1 MTYEIPNLQSYSL
14 TKSLGK
20 SLWSTVY
27 QGFHK
32 HAPDEQ
38 LVLKFIFNGEDKS
51 RHLRQK
57 IERLKVLRDPRVCT
71 PLDLVSDGD
80 ALVIIQPWFAGQTLD
95 DWVAQQKRSLADF
108 FSVACALVE
117 TLQAVHEAGI
127 THGGI
132 KPHNILVESGT
143 LTIRLTDFI
152 TPLDIRDVSH
162 FIYDPEFVRGTLAY
176 TSPEQT
182 GRINHRV
189 DFSTDLYSLGIVFY
203 ELLTGKL
210 PFFSTDP
217 LELIHSHLAE
227 EAPKIHEVDSTI
239 PRQLGEI
246 VAKLM
251 LKQPEKRYQSPVGL
265 VADLIRCRDEFL
277 TTGKVPDFPVGLH
290 DSNRRVTFISKM
302 VGRHEESD
310 LIQRYYDEVVQ
321 GNFRSVFI
329 SGWSGI
335 GKTRLIQELQQPLVS
350 HRGYFTSGKFDQY
363 QKNIPYSSLIQAL
376 RNLMRIF
383 LTESDAQ
390 VAEWQKKILSALAS
404 SGQVITNV
412 VPELGFIIG
421 PQPEVV
427 NLPPV
432 EARNRFN
439 NLFGR
444 FLTCLAS
451 EENPL
456 ILFIDDLQW
465 CDSATFDFLQ
475 NVFANHHDHPHLFLM
490 GAYRHNEVDT
500 GHQLAKLLRLI
511 KQDKGPLAEI
521 RVGPLSDDDCHEMV
535 AYILDSTLVNTVNLA
550 QFIAHLT
557 EGNPLFVSESLAWL
571 NNEHLLHLN
580 AQQQWQWDMSM
591 IHEARM
597 PATVVEMF
605 SAKVSGLPSDT
616 LNIFSHCACMGN
628 RFTSLELVQVLEIDL
643 ITLFECLKPVLRLGL
658 LLENK
663 SDLQFVH
670 DRVQEA
676 VLKRLD
682 EHMRHVMHWRIGS
695 RLLEEVVI
703 DSSIEAQDNLFTIAA
718 HLNQGH
724 PSIMDEATTYRL
736 VNINYHAGN
745 KALGAL
751 ATDAANEFFHTAH
764 GYLPDNCWDEAYE
777 LTYRIFQRLAK
788 TELMCGRYESSEA
801 LLNQLIEHAVSD
813 LDKAEALA
821 EQTTSLSSF
830 GNFIQAIATAN
841 RGLAYFKESIPED
854 GIEANKRMQALMLKI
869 EAQGDVWSSI
879 LNIPFTQ
886 ERKDKIELAFYSEL
900 IPDLYMTGLVPQLYL
915 SAAQSTLHCLEGGMD
930 ESVIYSFSIMGLNLG
945 EQEQFEQAFKYE
957 DLAHDLCAKYPNT
970 FGATR
975 GINGIVWCNMHSRSH
990 PAAIVDYAQNGIQ
1003 FGKNCGDLYNAGLSY
1018 GPLMWSMQVQG
1029 KNLPLIEEKAEECLQ
1044 FSKKNQLSFSVALA
1058 EAVLAGWV
1066 APMKTGN
1073 QPVAMEEKLA
1083 QWAEHNYVAA
1093 SGSYFALL
1101 AFAQYYLGDYNAA
1114 AMSLKAVEN
1123 HLHGL
1128 TDNILK
1134 RLWYVFRILN
1144 RLRLPEALTWPEV
1157 EAEIS
1162 PLLQKIT
1169 TWASFGPLLRP
1180 YLALIHAE
1188 IACAQ
1193 CKARE
1198 ARNLYLDAIAEA
1210 ETQDYGLLS
1219 GHLYERLGK
1228 LMDDNK
1234 LGKADVY
1241 YAEAKRIYAICRA
1254 DNNSASMQGSN
1265 SNPLAGHAQY
1275 AEHRSVDVITGS
1287 AISSATEELDTLPNI
1302 DINYLMKSSLAMSAE
1317 IDFSQL
1323 LQKIMNVVLESSGAQ
1338 HGYLLI
1344 KQQDAL
1350 IIKAEKHV
1358 GKKSLPD
1365 RHHYLLTEAPDI
1377 CQEIVRYVLNTKEK
1391 VVLNDART
1399 EGDFQNASEVK
1410 LLGLRSVMCLPVI
1423 KQARMVGV
1431 LYLENRLSDGVFTP
1445 EKIGMTE
1452 LLTSHA
1458 AISLENTHLL
1468 EETRIAAKIFESQ
1481 EGMMITDANKIILRV
1496 NHAFTLMT
1504 GYSAEEALGQTPR
1517 MLNSGLHNQDFYAAM
1532 WASIN
1537 RTGAWDGE
1545 VWNRRKNGEI
1555 YPERLAI
1562 TAVKGN
1568 DGIAT
1573 NYVASMTDITVSRA
1587 ASEEIKN
1594 LAFYDPLTHLP
1605 NRRLLVDRL
1614 NQALASSARSGRDGA
1629 LLFLDLDHFKT
1640 LNDTLGHDVGD
1651 LLLRQVAD
1659 RLTDSVREGDTVARI
1674 GGDEYV
1680 VMLEE
1685 LSDHAIEAAA
1695 QAEAI
1700 GKKIL
1705 MALNLPYKLATHEH
1719 HNTSSIGITLFSDQ
1733 VAGIDEIL
1741 KQADIAMYQAKK
1753 SGRNALRFFDP
1764 QMQDSINARADIER
1778 ELRKAIDKKQFH
1790 LYYQVQVDIAE
1801 HVMGAEA
1808 LIRWIHPERGLV
1820 PPFNFIPLAEET
1832 GLILPIGQWVLET
1845 ACAQLK
1851 DWQQD
1856 KRTCDLTL
1864 SINVSAKQFR
1874 QADFVAQ
1881 VQSAVKQQSIN
1892 PMLLKLELTESILLE
1907 DIDGTIATM
1916 NALKELGIRFSLD
1929 DFGTGYSS
1937 LQYLKRLPLYQ
1948 LKIDQSFV
1956 HDIAVDSSDQAIVST
1971 IIAMA
1976 HTLNLNVIAEGV
1988 ETEEQQKLLLS
1999 SGCTHYQGYLFGRP
2013 APIEQFEAALNQVD
2027 CIKL

>member
-1 MTYEIPNLQSYSL
+1 MSSELPQLQSYSV
-14 TKSLGK
+14 TENLGK
-20 SLWSTVY
+20 SLWAKVY
-27 QGFHK
+27 KGFHK
-32 HAPDEQ
+32 YAADEQ
-38 LVLKFIFNGEDKS
+38 LVLKFILNGEEKS

-57 IERLKVLRDPRVCT
+57 IQRLKVLHDPRVCT
-71 PLDLVSDGD
+71 PVDLVSDGD
-80 ALVIIQPWFAGQTLD
+80 TLVIIQPWFAGQTLN
-95 DWVAQQKRSLADF
+95 DWTVQQKLSLTDF
-108 FSVACALVE
+108 FSVVCELVE
-117 TLQAVHEAGI
+117 TLQSVHEAGI

-132 KPHNILVESGT
+132 KPHNILVQPGT

-162 FIYDPEFVRGTLAY
+162 FIYDPKFVRDTLAY

-203 ELLTGKL
+203 ELLSGNL

-227 EAPKIHEVDSTI
+227 DAPKIHEINANI
-239 PRQLGEI
+239 PRQLSEI

-251 LKQPEKRYQSPVGL
+251 LKQPEKRYQSPAGL
-265 VADLIRCRDEFL
+265 LADLIRCRDEFL
-277 TTGKVPDFPVGLH
+277 ATGNVPDFPIGLR

-302 VGRHEESD
+302 VGRHEEST
-310 LIQRYYDEVVQ
+310 LIQQYYDEVVQ
-321 GNFRSVFI
+321 GNFRSIFI

-383 LTESDAQ
+383 LTESDSQ
-390 VAEWQKKILSALAS
+390 VAQWKDKILSALES
-404 SGQVITNV
+404 NGQVITNV
-412 VPELGFIIG
+412 VPELEFIIG
-421 PQPEVV
+421 PQSDVV

-444 FLTCLAS
+444 FLACLAS

-465 CDSATFDFLQ
+465 CDIATFDFLQ
-475 NVFANHHDHPHLFLM
+475 NIFANHHDHPHLFLM

-500 GHQLAKLLRLI
+500 SHPLTKLLRNI
-511 KQDKGPLAEI
+511 REDKGPLAEV

-535 AYILDSTLVNTVNLA
+535 AYILDSTLENTVNLS

-580 AQQQWQWDMSM
+580 AQQQWQWDMNK
-591 IHEARM
+591 IRETRM

-605 SAKVSGLPSDT
+605 STKVKGLPSDT
-616 LNIFSHCACMGN
+616 LHILSHCACMGN
-628 RFTSLELVQVLEIDL
+628 RFTAQELVQVLEIDL
-643 ITLFECLKPVLRLGL
+643 ITLFERLKPVLRLGL

-676 VLKRLD
+676 VLNGLD
-682 EHMRHVMHWRIGS
+682 GQERPVMHWRIGN
-695 RLLEEVVI
+695 RLLEDVVI
-703 DSSIEAQDNLFTIAA
+703 DSSIESHDNLFTIAA
-718 HLNQGH
+718 HLNRGR
-724 PSIMDEATTYRL
+724 PLTMDEAATYRL

-745 KALGAL
+745 KAIGAL
-751 ATDAANEFFHTAH
+751 ATDAANEFFQIAH
-764 GYLPDNCWDEAYE
+764 SYLPSSSWDQAYE

-788 TELMCGRYESSEA
+788 TNLMCGQYESSEA

-830 GNFIQAIATAN
+830 GNFIQAISTAN
-841 RGLAYFKESIPED
+841 RGLAYFEESISED
-854 GIEANKRMQALMLKI
+854 EVEANKRTHALMLKI
-869 EAQGDVWSSI
+869 EEQGDVWSKI
-879 LNIPFTQ
+879 LDIPFTQ

-945 EQEQFEQAFKYE
+945 EQEQFELAFKYE
-957 DLAHDLCAKYPNT
+957 DLAHELCTRHPNT

-990 PAAIVDYAQNGIQ
+990 PAAIVEYAQNGIQ

-1018 GPLMWSMQVQG
+1018 GPLMWSMQAQG
-1029 KNLPLIEEKAEECLQ
+1029 KNLRLIEEKAEECLQ

-1066 APMKTGN
+1066 APMKAGY
-1073 QPVAMEEKLA
+1073 QPAPMEEKLA

-1101 AFAQYYLGDYNAA
+1101 AFSQYYLGDYNATA
-1114 AMSLKAVEN
+1114 VSLKAVERY
-1123 HLHGL
+1123 LHGL

-1134 RLWYVFRILN
+1134 RLWYVFRVLN
-1144 RLRLPEALTWPEV
+1144 RLRLPEKLTWLEV
-1157 EAEIS
+1157 EAEIA

-1188 IACAQ
+1188 IAYAQ
-1193 CKARE
+1193 GNARE

-1210 ETQDYGLLS
+1210 ELQDYDLLS
-1219 GHLYERLGK
+1219 GHLYERLGD
-1228 LMDDNK
+1228 LMGDK
-1234 LGKADVY
+1234 WLGKADVY
-1241 YAEAKRIYAICRA
+1241 YAEARRIYFTCRA
-1254 DNNSASMQGSN
+1254 DNNSAKLQIDDNDGLKS
-1265 SNPLAGHAQY
+1265 Y
-1275 AEHRSVDVITGS
+1275 ARRSKDSTVEI
-1287 AISSATEELDTLPNI
+1287 ASSDIAEPDTLPNL

-1317 IDFSQL
+1317 IDLTQL

-1344 KQQDAL
+1344 KQQDNL
-1350 IIKAEKHV
+1350 FIRAEKHV
-1358 GKKSLPD
+1358 GKTSLPNK
-1365 RHHYLLTEAPDI
+1365 HLYLLTEAHDV
-1377 CQEIVRYVLNTKEK
+1377 CQEIARYVLNTKEK
-1391 VVLNDART
+1391 VVLTDARS
-1399 EGDFQNASEVK
+1399 EGNFQNASEVQ

-1458 AISLENTHLL
+1458 AISLENTHLM

-1481 EGMMITDANKIILRV
+1481 EGMLITDIDKVILRV
-1496 NHAFTLMT
+1496 NHAFTRIT
-1504 GYSAEEALGQTPR
+1504 GYSAEEAVGQTPH
-1517 MLNSGLHNQDFYAAM
+1517 MLSSGLHNTDFYKAM
-1532 WASIN
+1532 WKSIS
-1537 RTGAWDGE
+1537 RTGAWHGE
-1545 VWNRRKNGEI
+1545 IWNRRKNGEV
-1555 YPERLAI
+1555 YPERLTI
-1562 TAVKGN
+1562 TAVKGD
-1568 DGIAT
+1568 DGNAT

-1594 LAFYDPLTHLP
+1594 LAFYDPLTQLP

-1614 NQALASSARSGRDGA
+1614 NQALTSGARSGRDGA

-1640 LNDTLGHDVGD
+1640 LNDTLGHDIGD
-1651 LLLRQVAD
+1651 LLLKQVAD
-1659 RLTDSVREGDTVARI
+1659 RLSDCVREGDTVARI

-1685 LSDHAIEAAA
+1685 LSEHAIEAAA
-1695 QAEAI
+1695 QAEFI

-1705 MALNLPYKLATHEH
+1705 RLLNQPYQLAMHEH

-1733 VAGIDEIL
+1733 ISGVDEIL

-1764 QMQDSINARADIER
+1764 QMQDSINARADLER

-1790 LYYQVQVDIAE
+1790 LYYQVQVDEAE
-1801 HVMGAEA
+1801 HPIGAEA
-1808 LIRWIHPERGLV
+1808 LIRWIHPERGLIS
-1820 PPFNFIPLAEET
+1820 PFHFIPLAEET
-1832 GLILPIGQWVLET
+1832 GLILPIGQWVLEA

-1851 DWQQD
+1851 KWEQD
-1856 KRTCDLTL
+1856 PVTRNLTL

-1881 VQSAVKQQSIN
+1881 VRAAVKQQSIN
-1892 PMLLKLELTESILLE
+1892 PILLKLELTESILLE

-1916 NALKELGIRFSLD
+1916 NALKEVGIRFALD

-1937 LQYLKRLPLYQ
+1937 LQYLKRLPLFQ
-1948 LKIDQSFV
+1948 LKIDKSFV
-1956 HDIAVDSSDQAIVST
+1956 RDIAIDSSDQAIVRT

-1976 HTLNLNVIAEGV
+1976 HTLNLDVIAEGV
-1988 ETEEQQKLLLS
+1988 ETEEQQSILLT

-2013 APIEQFEAALNQVD
+2013 VPIEEFEAILQLV
-2027 CIKL
+2027 

>member
-1 MTYEIPNLQSYSL
+1 MMPKLQSYSV
-14 TKSLGK
+14 TESLGK

-27 QGFHK
+27 KGFHK
-32 HAPDEQ
+32 HTPDEP

-57 IERLKVLRDPRVCT
+57 IQRLKVLHDPRVCI
-71 PLDLVSDGD
+71 PLDLIAEGD
-80 ALVIIQPWFAGQTLD
+80 ALIIIQPWFAGQTLN
-95 DWVAQQKRSLADF
+95 DWVNQTHRSLADF
-108 FSVACALVE
+108 FTVACALAE
-117 TLQAVHEAGI
+117 TLQVVHEAGI

-132 KPHNILVESGT
+132 KPHNILVQSGS
-143 LTIRLTDFI
+143 LTIHLTDFI

-162 FIYDPEFVRGTLAY
+162 FIYDPDFVRGTLAY

-203 ELLTGKL
+203 ELLSGNL

-227 EAPKIHEVDSTI
+227 DAPRIHEINTTI
-239 PRQLGEI
+239 PSQLGEI

-251 LKQPEKRYQSPVGL
+251 LKQPEKRYQTPAGL
-265 VADLIRCRDEFL
+265 LADLIRCRDDFL
-277 TTGKVPDFPVGLH
+277 STGNVLDFPIGQN

-302 VGRHEESD
+302 VGRREESD
-310 LIQRYYDEVVQ
+310 LIQHCYDEVVQ

-363 QKNIPYSSLIQAL
+363 QRNIPYSSLIQAL

-383 LTESDAQ
+383 LTESDVQ
-390 VAEWQKKILSALAS
+390 VTQWKHKILTALES
-404 SGQVITNV
+404 NGQVITNV

-421 PQPEVV
+421 PQPDAVS
-427 NLPPV
+427 LPPV

-475 NVFANHHDHPHLFLM
+475 NIFANHHDHPHLFLM
-490 GAYRHNEVDT
+490 GAYRHNEVDASHPLT
-500 GHQLAKLLRLI
+500 KLLRNILED
-511 KQDKGPLAEI
+511 QGPLAEI

-535 AYILDSTLVNTVNLA
+535 AYILDSTLDNTVNLS

-571 NNEHLLHLN
+571 NAENLLHLN
-580 AQQQWQWDMSM
+580 KQQQWQWDMNK
-591 IHEARM
+591 IQETRM

-605 SAKVSGLPSDT
+605 SVKVNGLPSDT
-616 LNIFSHCACMGN
+616 LHILSHCACMGN
-628 RFTSLELVQVLEIDL
+628 RFTALELLQVLEIDL
-643 ITLFECLKPVLRLGL
+643 ITLFERLKPVLRLGL

-682 EHMRHVMHWRIGS
+682 EHVRTVMHWRIGT
-695 RLLEEVVI
+695 RLLEGVVI

-724 PSIMDEATTYRL
+724 PQVMDAATTYQL

-751 ATDAANEFFHTAH
+751 ATDAANEFFHLAH
-764 GYLPDNCWDEAYE
+764 SYLPSSSWDEAYE

-788 TELMCGRYESSEA
+788 TDLMCGQYESSEA
-801 LLNQLIEHAVSD
+801 LLNQLVEHAVSD

-854 GIEANKRMQALMLKI
+854 GVEANQRMHALMVKI
-869 EAQGDVWSSI
+869 ETQGDVWSRI
-879 LNIPFTQ
+879 LNTPFTQ

-957 DLAHDLCAKYPNT
+957 DLARNLCARYPNT
-970 FGATR
+970 FGATK

-990 PAAIVDYAQNGIQ
+990 PAAIVDYAQSGIQ

-1018 GPLMWSMQVQG
+1018 GPLMWCMQAQG
-1029 KNLPLIEEKAEECLQ
+1029 KNLHLIEEKADECLL
-1044 FSKKNQLSFSVALA
+1044 FSKKNQLSFSTALA

-1066 APMKTGN
+1066 APMKVDC
-1073 QPVAMEEKLA
+1073 QPVPMEEKLA
-1083 QWAEHNYVAA
+1083 QWAAHNYVAA

-1101 AFAQYYLGDYNAA
+1101 SFAQYYLGDYKAA
-1114 AMSLKAVEN
+1114 AISLKAVEN

-1128 TDNILK
+1128 TDNVLK

-1144 RLRLPEALTWPEV
+1144 RLRFPEALSWSEV

-1180 YLALIHAE
+1180 YLTLIHAE
-1188 IACAQ
+1188 VACAQ
-1193 CKARE
+1193 GHARE
-1198 ARNLYLDAIAEA
+1198 ARNLYMDAIAEA
-1210 ETQDYGLLS
+1210 EQQDYGLLS
-1219 GHLYERLGK
+1219 GHLYERLGD
-1228 LMDDNK
+1228 LMGNK
-1234 LGKADVY
+1234 EIGKASVY
-1241 YAEAKRIYAICRA
+1241 YAEARRIYHACRA
-1254 DNNSASMQGSN
+1254 DNNSASMQSKDKGSLPRN
-1265 SNPLAGHAQY
+1265 MRRVDEQSIGLAYSEQ
-1275 AEHRSVDVITGS
+1275 
-1287 AISSATEELDTLPNI
+1287 DTLPNL

-1317 IDFSQL
+1317 IDLSQL
-1323 LQKIMNVVLESSGAQ
+1323 LQKIMSVVLESSGAQ

-1344 KQQDAL
+1344 KEQDEL
-1350 IIKAEKHV
+1350 FIKAEKHV
-1358 GKKSLPD
+1358 GKKSLPEN
-1365 RHHYLLTEAPDI
+1365 HYYPLTHAHDI
-1377 CQEIVRYVLNTKEK
+1377 CQEMVRYVFNTKEK
-1391 VVLNDART
+1391 IVLRDARA

-1423 KQARMVGV
+1423 KQGRMVGV
-1431 LYLENRLSDGVFTP
+1431 LYLENRLSDGIFTP

-1458 AISLENTHLL
+1458 AISLENTYLL

-1481 EGMMITDANKIILRV
+1481 EGMVITDANKIILRV
-1496 NHAFTLMT
+1496 NPAFTLIT
-1504 GYSAEEALGQTPR
+1504 GYTAEDAVGQTPSI
-1517 MLNSGLHNQDFYAAM
+1517 LNSGRHDTDFYHAM
-1532 WASIN
+1532 WECIN
-1537 RTGAWDGE
+1537 STGAWYGE
-1545 VWNRRKNGEI
+1545 IWNRRKNGEI

-1562 TAVKGN
+1562 TAVKDDN
-1568 DGIAT
+1568 GIPT
-1573 NYVASMTDITVSRA
+1573 NYVASMTDITVSMA
-1587 ASEEIKN
+1587 AAEEIKN

-1614 NQALASSARSGRDGA
+1614 NQALASSARNGRDGA
-1629 LLFLDLDHFKT
+1629 LLFLDLDHFKN
-1640 LNDTLGHDVGD
+1640 LNDTLGHDIGD
-1651 LLLRQVAD
+1651 LLLKQVAS
-1659 RLTDSVREGDTVARI
+1659 RLIECVREGDTVARI

-1685 LSDHAIEAAA
+1685 LSEHPIEAAA
-1695 QAEAI
+1695 QAEAV

-1705 MALNLPYKLATHEH
+1705 TALNLPYKLAIHEH

-1733 VAGIDEIL
+1733 VAGIEEIL

-1753 SGRNALRFFDP
+1753 SGRNAQRFFDP
-1764 QMQDSINARADIER
+1764 QMQDSINARAYLER
-1778 ELRKAIDKKQFH
+1778 ELRKAIGKNQFH
-1790 LYYQVQVDIAE
+1790 LYYQVQVDVAG
-1801 HVMGAEA
+1801 HAVGAEA
-1808 LIRWIHPERGLV
+1808 LVRWIHPERGIV
-1820 PPFNFIPLAEET
+1820 DPVNFIALAEET
-1832 GLILPIGQWVLET
+1832 GLIIPIGQWVLKT
-1845 ACAQLK
+1845 ACTQLNA
-1851 DWQQD
+1851 WQQD
-1856 KRTCDLTL
+1856 KLTCELTL
-1864 SINVSAKQFR
+1864 SINVSAKEFR

-1881 VQSAVKQQSIN
+1881 VQAAVTQHSIN

-1907 DIDGTIATM
+1907 DIEGTIATM
-1916 NALKELGIRFSLD
+1916 SALKEVGIRFSLD

-1956 HDIAVDSSDQAIVST
+1956 QDIAVDTSDQAIVST

-1988 ETEEQQKLLLS
+1988 ETKEQQGLLFS

-2013 APIEQFEAALNQVD
+2013 TPIEQFQAALKGGVVFRNKVPP
-2027 CIKL
+2027 KG